1 MSHSPS
7 NGLVIKEL
15 SVTYQGK
22 PALRKVDLQIDAGSI
37 YTVIGPSGCGKST
50 LLRAIAGLVP
60 GYEGTIEFAGQ
71 PMRGS
76 KPGDRSAP
84 AQNPTPGKG
93 AANDLAPKPAQG
105 ADLTTGLASNSAPG
119 SGTAT
124 GRSLNLGTN
133 PASAARIGLVPQN
146 YGLLPWKTVQANIR
160 VALQIARPE
169 MGRTEQSA
177 AVNRWLTAM
186 GIGELAA
193 RYPLSLSGGQQQRVA
208 IARAFA
214 LMPQLMLLDEP
225 FSALDALTR
234 EKLQRLFLENWQANP
249 TTALFVTHDVEEAV
263 LLGEKILLMPS
274 GEGRALTLLD
284 NPLFKLPL
292 ADKRESDAFFEQTK
306 RIRKVMQET
315 W

>member
-7 NGLVIKEL
+7 NSPSSGLVIKEL
-15 SVTYQGK
+15 SVAYQGK
-22 PALRKVDLQIDAGSI
+22 PALRKVDLQINAGSI

-60 GYEGTIEFAGQ
+60 GYEGTIQFAGR
-71 PMRGS
+71 PLHNAKSGPRSAIAS
-76 KPGDRSAP
+76 KPASVAGSAP
-84 AQNPTPGKG
+84 AVTP
-93 AANDLAPKPAQG
+93 AP
-105 ADLTTGLASNSAPG
+105 
-119 SGTAT
+119 
-124 GRSLNLGTN
+124 
-133 PASAARIGLVPQN
+133 AARIGLVPQN

-169 MGRTEQSA
+169 MGKSEQSA
-177 AVNRWLTAM
+177 AINRWLAAM

-214 LMPQLMLLDEP
+214 LQPQLMLLDEP

-274 GEGRALTLLD
+274 GEGGALTLID
-284 NPLFKLPL
+284 NPLFSLPL

>member
-1 MSHSPS
+1 
-7 NGLVIKEL
+7 
-15 SVTYQGK
+15 
-22 PALRKVDLQIDAGSI
+22 
-37 YTVIGPSGCGKST
+37 
-50 LLRAIAGLVP
+50 
-60 GYEGTIEFAGQ
+60 
-71 PMRGS
+71 
-76 KPGDRSAP
+76 
-84 AQNPTPGKG
+84 
-93 AANDLAPKPAQG
+93 
-105 ADLTTGLASNSAPG
+105 
-119 SGTAT
+119 
-124 GRSLNLGTN
+124 
-133 PASAARIGLVPQN
+133 
-146 YGLLPWKTVQANIR
+146 VQANIR

-169 MGRTEQSA
+169 MGKTEQSA
-177 AVNRWLTAM
+177 AINRWLAAM

-274 GEGRALTLLD
+274 GEGGALTLLD
-284 NPLFKLPL
+284 NPLFALPL
-292 ADKRESDAFFEQTK
+292 ADKRESEAFFEQTK
-306 RIRKVMQET
+306 RIRKVMQEK

>member
-7 NGLVIKEL
+7 NSPSNSPSSGLVIKEL
-15 SVTYQGK
+15 SVAYQGK
-22 PALRKVDLQIDAGSI
+22 PALRKVDLQINTGSI

-60 GYEGTIEFAGQ
+60 GYEGTIQFAGR
-71 PMRGS
+71 PLHNAKSGPRSAIAS
-76 KPGDRSAP
+76 KPASVAGSAP
-84 AQNPTPGKG
+84 AATP
-93 AANDLAPKPAQG
+93 AP
-105 ADLTTGLASNSAPG
+105 
-119 SGTAT
+119 
-124 GRSLNLGTN
+124 
-133 PASAARIGLVPQN
+133 AARIGLVPQN

-169 MGRTEQSA
+169 MGKSEQSA
-177 AVNRWLTAM
+177 AINRWLAAM

-214 LMPQLMLLDEP
+214 LLPQLMLLDEP

-234 EKLQRLFLENWQANP
+234 EKLQRLFLDNWQANP

-274 GEGRALTLLD
+274 GEGGALTLID
-284 NPLFKLPL
+284 NPLFSLPL
-292 ADKRESDAFFEQTK
+292 ADKRESDAFFKQTK